1 MQSLDVSFPR
11 SVFPFNSGMK
21 IYVSCESYDAYAS
34 YTTISTSNSEKVLQA
49 NWGVYDSYV
58 EPLYL
63 EEK

>member
-1 MQSLDVSFPR
+1 
-11 SVFPFNSGMK
+11 MK

-49 NWGVYDSYV
+49 NWGAYDSYV